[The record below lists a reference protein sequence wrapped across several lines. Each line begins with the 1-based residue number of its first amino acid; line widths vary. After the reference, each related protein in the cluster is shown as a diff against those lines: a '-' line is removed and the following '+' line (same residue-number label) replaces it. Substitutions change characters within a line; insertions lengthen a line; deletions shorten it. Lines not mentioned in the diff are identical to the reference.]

1 MELQERNNNP
11 THHLPL
17 ITKKTGPTLM
27 EEQIQQSKQ
36 EHEIDIIEIITILWR
51 AKKFIAIVTGVA
63 LSIGVLYILFATKM
77 YSGTI
82 TLYPA
87 QSSSTSPMATMAR
100 QMGMVGSS
108 VGDTNYNI
116 PDIVKSRTLSEQI
129 VAHEWEIDGFD
140 KKLNLVNYFDIIWNV
155 ELPSNVKNKEDEKNY
170 YQRKYYSY
178 SQLIAN
184 KRIQVNVNSKTGLI
198 TVSVEMENSKL
209 ASDIANFISV
219 FVSNWVNDTQKESIR
234 KNLEFIN
241 ERAAVLG
248 AELQEAENEL
258 KKFRETNRNILNSP
272 DLQLEL
278 QRLQRQVTIKQ
289 EVYLTMIKQ
298 REINQIEEN
307 KSADVIR
314 ILDKAIEKKAQVKP
328 NKRIIFTLVSFF
340 GMLLGSIYV
349 LSLHHIKRKF

>member
-1 MELQERNNNP
+1 
-11 THHLPL
+11 
-17 ITKKTGPTLM
+17 
-27 EEQIQQSKQ
+27 
-36 EHEIDIIEIITILWR
+36 
-51 AKKFIAIVTGVA
+51 
-63 LSIGVLYILFATKM
+63 M

-87 QSSSTSPMATMAR
+87 TQGASSPMAAMAR
-100 QMGMVGSS
+100 QMGMTGASA
-108 VGDTNYNI
+108 GDANYNI
-116 PDIVKSRTLSEQI
+116 PDVVKSRTLSEQI
-129 VAHEWEIDGFD
+129 VAHKWEIEGFD
-140 KKLNLVNYFDIIWNV
+140 KPLDLVEYFDTINEV
-155 ELPSNVKNKEDEKNY
+155 EKPEWVQTKEDEAEWYK
-170 YQRKYYSY
+170 RKRYSY
-178 SQLIAN
+178 SSMIA
-184 KRIQVNVNSKTGLI
+184 KDRINVNANLKTGLI
-198 TVSVEMENSKL
+198 TVSVLMEQPKL
-209 ASDIANFISV
+209 SSDIANFISV
-219 FVSNWVNDTQKESIR
+219 FVSNWVNGTQKESIR

-314 ILDKAIEKKAQVKP
+314 ILDKAIETKAPIRP
-328 NKRIIFTLVSFF
+328 NKKYSLAVSF
-340 GMLLGSIYV
+340 LLGGFIGVLFSIAMH
-349 LSLHHIKRKF
+349 LFFNHK

>member
-1 MELQERNNNP
+1 MEQPIPNRR
-11 THHLPL
+11 
-17 ITKKTGPTLM
+17 KDD
-27 EEQIQQSKQ
+27 
-36 EHEIDIIEIITILWR
+36 HEIDLIEIITILWKAR
-51 AKKFIAIVTGVA
+51 KFIAIVTA
-63 LSIGVLYILFATKM
+63 ISLAIGILYIIFATKM

-87 QSSSTSPMATMAR
+87 QSGAKNPMIQMAT
-100 QMGMVGSS
+100 QMGIAGASS
-108 VGDTNYNI
+108 GDANYNI
-116 PDIVKSRTLSEQI
+116 PDVVKSRTLSEQI
-129 VAHEWEIDGFD
+129 VAHKWEIEGFD
-140 KKLNLVNYFDIIWNV
+140 KPIDLVEYFDKLWGV
-155 ELPSNVKNKEDEKNY
+155 EKPETVVTQEDEDAWNL
-170 YQRKYYSY
+170 RKLHGYS
-178 SQLIAN
+178 SLIARNRIDVNAN
-184 KRIQVNVNSKTGLI
+184 KQTGLI
-198 TVSVEMENSKL
+198 TVSVMMEQPKL
-209 ASDIANFISV
+209 ARDIANFISV
-219 FVSNWVNDTQKESIR
+219 FVANWVNDTQKESIR

-314 ILDKAIEKKAQVKP
+314 ILDKSIVQSNPTKP
-328 NKRIIFTLVSFF
+328 NTKLTLFLSV
-340 GMLLGSIYV
+340 V
-349 LSLHHIKRKF
+349 LSLILCFVTVLSFFVIERKLSVNNKSADLFLRLKKILF